1 MRASRGEAHSSC
13 HDHVAPTDFATS
25 ALQPVCR
32 TSASPSADP
41 SPDGPYAW
49 SATTEQ
55 PRNGM
60 VVAARADENVQL
72 DAGSRY
78 GPDMIEEDSTRR
90 PRAAAIEIED
100 TLPAAA
106 AAADASTGSPLNLG
120 ALRPE
125 VDAVQLELI
134 RERAERK
141 LFGAAEPARL
151 GRFVLLGE
159 RAAGGMGVVV
169 RAYDPQLDRRVALK
183 LLHPD
188 ASRSTVRRERL
199 LAEARA
205 LARLDHP
212 NVVPIHDVV
221 VIDDQVV
228 IVMEWVEGET
238 LASWE
243 RQQPRG
249 WREVIAAYAGA
260 GRGLAA
266 AHALGLVHRDFKP
279 ANAIIGGDGRV
290 RILDFG
296 LARFESKQS
305 ESAPSERGAP
315 APEQPEAAG
324 PAPQPTT
331 VTAPTTPSPVEGLTV
346 AGEVLGT
353 LAYMAPEQ
361 LLGEVA
367 TAASD
372 QFSFCV
378 AVYRAIGG
386 VEPYGGATIEER
398 LARINAGKLAEVEA
412 GRRVPTWLRALLAR
426 GLAATAAARH
436 PSMTALLD
444 ELERE
449 RGWRR
454 WRLPIAVA
462 LAISGALLV
471 ARLVRDEPAALA
483 SCDSGGP
490 EIARTWD
497 PAASDALA
505 QTMGAVSSPF
515 ATAIRAP
522 VLQRL
527 DGYRDEWAAM
537 HRAAC
542 LDHRDGAQSDTAL
555 DRRMTCLLRRR
566 EALAA
571 AVTEL
576 RKVDAVSILRAR
588 ELVANLPPVADCRDP
603 HLLEQD
609 SDPPAPAVRDKVDGL
624 QAQLAQA
631 VALEHLGKSQEALQ
645 LVREIR
651 TAAAGID
658 YPALIADIEL
668 TEGRILLFEGE
679 NERAQGPLAKAEA
692 LSFEHG
698 LLTRAVIAGARRI
711 YVRSMRGDNLAGLVG
726 EAAVLEKVSRSLRDG
741 FARPLLLN
749 NIGAMHLAMAQ
760 RRQANEAFTMAKQE
774 LATVAEPDL
783 ELSIIDFNAAMLIE
797 DDAIRGQAMR
807 NVWQRRRAQ
816 LGDEHLQ
823 TLEAQLATAK
833 YLRDPMR
840 AAEVTRDACARYR
853 QVYPNI
859 LPLRVECGAYLALI
873 SRELGDTGGALA
885 AYDEVSALARQG
897 KGGEV
902 PALLAAGAAAGLRG
916 QDASARAAFA
926 QVISLATGSEWWV
939 RRQAAEAHLGIGLL
953 WRSAPE
959 LQGPMDHLE
968 RAIATYA
975 ELSALNEESEY
986 RLQLALARATLAALL
1001 RKQGHAEARVAELER
1016 LAGEFYRAAG
1026 ASSYQLRLRALG
1038 G

>member
-1 MRASRGEAHSSC
+1 
-13 HDHVAPTDFATS
+13 
-25 ALQPVCR
+25 
-32 TSASPSADP
+32 
-41 SPDGPYAW
+41 
-49 SATTEQ
+49 
-55 PRNGM
+55 
-60 VVAARADENVQL
+60 
-72 DAGSRY
+72 
-78 GPDMIEEDSTRR
+78 MIEEDSTRR
-90 PRAAAIEIED
+90 PRASAIEIED
-100 TLPAAA
+100 TIPAAA
-106 AAADASTGSPLNLG
+106 VAADASTGSPLPLG
-120 ALRPE
+120 ALRPD

-151 GRFVLLGE
+151 GRFLLLGE
-159 RAAGGMGVVV
+159 LAAGGMGVVYG
-169 RAYDPQLDRRVALK
+169 AYDPQLDRRVALK
-183 LLHPD
+183 LLHAE
-188 ASRSTVRRERL
+188 ASRSAVRRERL

-221 VIDDQVV
+221 VIEDQVV

-249 WREVIAAYAGA
+249 WRDVLATYAGA

-296 LARFESKQS
+296 LARFESGRS
-305 ESAPSERGAP
+305 ERAPAEHGAPSPHGAAEASSSSSPPKVTSPSTNP
-315 APEQPEAAG
+315 A
-324 PAPQPTT
+324 
-331 VTAPTTPSPVEGLTV
+331 EGLTV

-361 LLGEVA
+361 LLGGVA
-367 TAASD
+367 TSASD

-378 AVYRAIGG
+378 AVYRAVGG
-386 VEPYGGATIEER
+386 VEPYGGATIDER
-398 LARINAGKLAEVEA
+398 LARINGGKLAEIEP
-412 GRRVPTWLRALLAR
+412 GRSVPSWLRALLAR
-426 GLAATAAARH
+426 GLAATAADRH
-436 PSMTALLD
+436 PSMNALLD

-471 ARLVRDEPAALA
+471 ARLVRGEPTALA
-483 SCDSGGP
+483 SCDRGGP

-497 PAASDALA
+497 LASRDVLA
-505 QTMGAVSSPF
+505 QAIGAVSSPF
-515 ATAIRAP
+515 ATAIGAP

-679 NERAQGPLAKAEA
+679 YQRARGPLAKAEA

-711 YVRSMRGDNLAGLVG
+711 YVSGMQGDNLPGLVG

-760 RRQANEAFTMAKQE
+760 RRQANEAFTLAKQE

-833 YLRDPMR
+833 YLRDPTR

-853 QVYPNI
+853 QVYPNM
-859 LPLRVECGAYLALI
+859 LPLREECGAYLALI

-885 AYDEVSALARQG
+885 VYDEVSALARQDPR
-897 KGGEV
+897 GEV
-902 PALLAAGAAAGLRG
+902 PALLAAGAAAALRN
-916 QDASARAAFA
+916 QDASARDTFVK
-926 QVISLATGSEWWV
+926 VIALATGSEWWV
-939 RRQAAEAHLGIGLL
+939 RRQAAEAHLGIGLR

-1001 RKQGHAEARVAELER
+1001 RKRGHAEARVAELER
-1016 LAGEFYRAAG
+1016 LADEFYRAAG